1 MAWVMNKVYL
11 MKNQGDLL
19 LILLYVKVKLKRI
32 FSVILLEK
40 VMTSLGTH
48 LVKNFQSHSRI
59 IKSLQKT
66 TSSKLKMFGSFCN
79 QAVTESED
87 RLQKSLL
94 QFTETKIYI
103 YEKKMRGLKC
113 ASLNNSHLNSH
124 RNHTNRIF
132 YNDIF
137 ITIDRSLSPTGRIH

>member
-1 MAWVMNKVYL
+1 MMAWVMSKVYL

-32 FSVILLEK
+32 FSVILFEK

-48 LVKNFQSHSRI
+48 LVKNSQSQSRI
-59 IKSLQKT
+59 IVSLKT
-66 TSSKLKMFGSFCN
+66 KSSKLKMLGCFCN

-87 RLQKSLL
+87 RLQKSLS

-103 YEKKMRGLKC
+103 
-113 ASLNNSHLNSH
+113 
-124 RNHTNRIF
+124 
-132 YNDIF
+132 
-137 ITIDRSLSPTGRIH
+137 

>member
-48 LVKNFQSHSRI
+48 LVKIPSPSP
-59 IKSLQKT
+59 
-66 TSSKLKMFGSFCN
+66 
-79 QAVTESED
+79 E
-87 RLQKSLL
+87 
-94 QFTETKIYI
+94 
-103 YEKKMRGLKC
+103 
-113 ASLNNSHLNSH
+113 
-124 RNHTNRIF
+124 
-132 YNDIF
+132 
-137 ITIDRSLSPTGRIH
+137 SLSLFKEQRVLN